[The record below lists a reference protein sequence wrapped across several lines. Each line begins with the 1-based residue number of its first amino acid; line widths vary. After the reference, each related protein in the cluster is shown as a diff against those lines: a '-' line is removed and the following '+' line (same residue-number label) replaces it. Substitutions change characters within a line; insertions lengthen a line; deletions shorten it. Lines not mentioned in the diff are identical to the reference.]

1 MTFLLFPLMALAAN
15 AENLSVDSLIA
26 QNPGLVQT
34 KADAVSL
41 RTLVDS
47 VLADPSNPKSRLLLE
62 NLVQEKLAQHYD
74 EVQSKKRE
82 ALSQGLRVSREMKA
96 SADTQMRI
104 IQALKTLPAEQRSSP
119 SNLFLALLHEAVK
132 HFDEG
137 REAEGVSTLLA
148 AMTLNPAFS
157 DAIARLSKTPAG
169 AGPAPPV
176 LQPPAPAVTS
186 ADIEG
191 SLEGRTKAANHV
203 AVGRRAAAAFGV
215 KAAAPPPS
223 LPQPQ
228 AVVRLVKPG
237 EVNLGQYYFGVG
249 LRAYSAGKLTE
260 AAQAFRQSLDHDPGN
275 EWVRKSLERTE
286 GELKLQAATA
296 PLTPSLNMP
305 RTDVKASRPLP
316 ASPQELKAS
325 SVEPETTAPE
335 PVPSA
340 ASAEPAIVARQSGR
354 SYVVRKGD
362 RLWTIAQ
369 RFYRDGFKWP
379 LIEGANPQVK
389 GSQLSA
395 GDTLVIP
402 ALPAE
407 AQPVAVRRVE
417 QEQAAPVSVAPRPA
431 TPAPAPVPVPSVRA
445 ARPAGMRTDLA
456 WRHTVKQGDTLWRI
470 STRYYG
476 TPGRWDLIVKANPQL
491 QQGTTLEPGM
501 VLVIPP
507 LPQAEQPAA
516 EAQP

>member
-1 MTFLLFPLMALAAN
+1 MTLFLLPLIALAAN
-15 AENLSVDSLIA
+15 AESLSVESLIA

-41 RTLVDS
+41 RTLVDA
-47 VLADPSNPKSRLLLE
+47 VLADPNNPKSRLLLE

-82 ALSQGLRVSREMKA
+82 ALNQGLRVSREMKA

-148 AMTLNPAFS
+148 AMTLNPALS
-157 DAIARLSKTPAG
+157 EATARLSKTPA

-176 LQPPAPAVTS
+176 LQPPAVAPA
-186 ADIEG
+186 AIEG
-191 SLEGRTKAANHV
+191 SLEGGTKASNHV
-203 AVGRRAAAAFGV
+203 VVGRRAAAAFGV
-215 KAAAPPPS
+215 KAAATPPS
-223 LPQPQ
+223 LPQPP
-228 AVVRLVKPG
+228 AAVRLVKPG

-249 LRAYSAGKLTE
+249 LRAYSAGKLPE

-305 RTDVKASRPLP
+305 RTDVKASRALP
-316 ASPQELKAS
+316 AFPPEPKAS
-325 SVEPETTAPE
+325 SVEPETAAPEPRVGAPE

-340 ASAEPAIVARQSGR
+340 VSAEPAIVTRQSGR

-362 RLWTIAQ
+362 RLWSIAQ
-369 RFYRDGFKWP
+369 RFYGDGFKWP

-407 AQPVAVRRVE
+407 APPAAARRV
-417 QEQAAPVSVAPRPA
+417 QEEPAA
-431 TPAPAPVPVPSVRA
+431 PAPAPVPVPSVRA
-445 ARPAGMRTDLA
+445 GRPVGMRTDLA
-456 WRHTVKQGDTLWRI
+456 WRHTVKQGETLWRI

-516 EAQP
+516 EARP